1 MTEAPPSGDGRSSVD
16 RDEVARFAALAEGW
30 WDPAGAFR
38 QLHKLNPTR
47 IRYIRDRLA
56 AHFERDITKQR
67 PFAGLRLL
75 DIGCGGGLACE
86 PMARLGAAVFGI
98 DAAAENVEAAARHA
112 AEVGLE
118 IDYRCATAEQLAAAG
133 ERYDVVLA
141 LEIIEHVADM
151 PAFVASAAGLLGDG
165 GAIVL
170 ASLNRTPKSFLLAIV
185 GAEYLL
191 GWVPRG
197 THSWDKLV
205 RPSEL
210 ARALRQA
217 GLTLGEVTGV
227 TYDPLGDRWKLGRDT
242 AVNYLA
248 FATRGIPTAAAP
260 RKAGRK
266 LSAGAG

>member
-1 MTEAPPSGDGRSSVD
+1 MTEAPPPGDHQSSVD
-16 RDEVARFAALAEGW
+16 RDELARFAALGDAW
-30 WDPAGAFR
+30 WDPDGAFR
-38 QLHKLNPTR
+38 QLHELNPTR
-47 IRYIRDRLA
+47 LRYIRDRLA
-56 AHFERDITKQR
+56 AHFERDIADQR

-75 DIGCGGGLACE
+75 DIGCGGGLVSE
-86 PMARLGAAVFGI
+86 PMARLGADVFGI
-98 DAAAENVEAAARHA
+98 DAAADSVEAAAGHA

-118 IDYRCATAEQLAAAG
+118 IDYRCTTAEQLAAAG

-151 PAFVASAAGLLGDG
+151 PAFVASAARLLGDG
-165 GAIVL
+165 GAMVL

-197 THSWDKLV
+197 THRWDKFV

-210 ARALRQA
+210 ARALRKA
-217 GLTLGEVTGV
+217 GLTLGDVTGV
-227 TYDPLGDRWKLGRDT
+227 TYEPLGRRWKLGRDT

-248 FATRGIPTAAAP
+248 FAARQTERNV
-260 RKAGRK
+260 
-266 LSAGAG
+266 SEGAG